1 MLKFTLLNPAK
12 QEFANRELFNRVNYK
27 FIVLL
32 LFSFF
37 VFLNI
42 MSNFQDDSIFW
53 IEVNK
58 IKPNPYQPRTEF
70 DQNRLNDLA
79 ESIKQYGIL
88 QPLVVTRLEITRDDG
103 GLMTQYELIAGERR
117 YRAAKIAGLP
127 RVPAII
133 RSGEE
138 DERMKL
144 EMAIIENL
152 QREDLNPIDRAR
164 AFFQLASEFNFKHHE
179 IARKLGKSREYVS
192 NTIRLLSL
200 PDKMQEAIVC
210 GKVSEGHA
218 RPMMMLKD
226 RPEEQE
232 TLFKEVLYKKITVR
246 EAEDIARKIAQDK
259 IRRKEYKYDPEIVE
273 IENKLSQSLG
283 TRVQIERKEVGGK
296 IVIDYFSSND
306 LRTILDLINSTGTV
320 KGVGDMLDK
329 YISENEGGGIL
340 VDSIN
345 LKEEMEDVNDDF
357 YFDKNKDDNSEN
369 EEEIYSIR
377 NFSI

>member
-1 MLKFTLLNPAK
+1 
-12 QEFANRELFNRVNYK
+12 
-27 FIVLL
+27 
-32 LFSFF
+32 
-37 VFLNI
+37 
-42 MSNFQDDSIFW
+42 MSNFQDNSIFW

-58 IKPNPYQPRTEF
+58 IRPNPYQPRTEF

-88 QPLVVTRLEITRDDG
+88 QPLVVTRLEIEREDG
-103 GLMTQYELIAGERR
+103 GIMTQYELIAGERR
-117 YRAAKIAGLP
+117 YRAAKIAGLSQ
-127 RVPAII
+127 VPAII

-138 DERMKL
+138 DGRMKL

-246 EAEDIARKIAQDK
+246 EAEHIARKIAQDK
-259 IRRKEYKYDPEIVE
+259 VRKKDYDYDPEIVE

-283 TRVQIERKEVGGK
+283 TRVQIERKDIGGK
-296 IVIDYFSSND
+296 IVIDYFSPND
-306 LRTILDLINSTGTV
+306 LRTILDLINSSGGA
-320 KGVGDMLDK
+320 KSVGDMLNK
-329 YISENEGGGIL
+329 YISEN
-340 VDSIN
+340 N
-345 LKEEMEDVNDDF
+345 EEAIIAEDVNLNDEMKDVNDNF
-357 YFDKNKDDNSEN
+357 YFEKNENNDSED
-369 EEEIYSIR
+369 EEEIYSIK

>member
-1 MLKFTLLNPAK
+1 
-12 QEFANRELFNRVNYK
+12 
-27 FIVLL
+27 
-32 LFSFF
+32 
-37 VFLNI
+37 

-58 IKPNPYQPRTEF
+58 IRPNPYQPRTEF

-79 ESIKQYGIL
+79 DSIKQYGIL

-117 YRAAKIAGLP
+117 YRAAKIAGLSQ
-127 RVPAII
+127 VPAII

-138 DERMKL
+138 DGRMKL

-218 RPMMMLKD
+218 
-226 RPEEQE
+226 
-232 TLFKEVLYKKITVR
+232 
-246 EAEDIARKIAQDK
+246 
-259 IRRKEYKYDPEIVE
+259 KYD
-273 IENKLSQSLG
+273 
-283 TRVQIERKEVGGK
+283 
-296 IVIDYFSSND
+296 DD
-306 LRTILDLINSTGTV
+306 V
-320 KGVGDMLDK
+320 KGQTGRTGD
-329 YISENEGGGIL
+329 II
-340 VDSIN
+340 
-345 LKEEMEDVNDDF
+345 
-357 YFDKNKDDNSEN
+357 
-369 EEEIYSIR
+369 
-377 NFSI
+377 